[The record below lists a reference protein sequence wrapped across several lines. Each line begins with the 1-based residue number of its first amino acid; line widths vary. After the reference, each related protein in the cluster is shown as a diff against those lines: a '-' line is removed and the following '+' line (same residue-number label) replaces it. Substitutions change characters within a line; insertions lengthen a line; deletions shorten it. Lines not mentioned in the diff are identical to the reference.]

1 MMIHGKCHLFVIG
14 HKSEQIW
21 AKIGPAFIRESNSA
35 KFVGVAIDKKPRFYN
50 HISPLCATANRKL
63 SANARVTY

>member
-1 MMIHGKCHLFVIG
+1 MMIHGKCHLFVTG

-21 AKIGPAFIRESNSA
+21 VKIGPAFICESNSA
-35 KFVGVAIDKKPRFYN
+35 KFVGVAIDKKLKFYN

-63 SANARVTY
+63 SAIARVTY

>member
-14 HKSEQIW
+14 HKPEQIW
-21 AKIGPAFIRESNSA
+21 VKIGPAFICESNSA
-35 KFVGVAIDKKPRFYN
+35 KFVGVAIDKKLKFYN

-63 SANARVTY
+63 SAIARVTY